1 MIEWWPLDK
10 LLNAQ
15 ELRGELYSYQIMSIL
30 LALENLSG
38 KNDYGIGLYHGW
50 INSRKKRDP
59 FESTINLSILARSF
73 EINGFSEKFPLAID
87 PTDNL
92 LNGGT
97 HRTACSIFYNLE
109 KVPITFIRRT
119 GPTKDCPKYY
129 GINYFSESELFNK
142 QDIKYMTNRWQQA
155 KENYGL
161 IK

>member
-92 LNGGT
+92 LNGEVT
-97 HRTACSIFYNLE
+97 LTLMI
-109 KVPITFIRRT
+109 
-119 GPTKDCPKYY
+119 
-129 GINYFSESELFNK
+129 ELK
-142 QDIKYMTNRWQQA
+142 
-155 KENYGL
+155 L
-161 IK
+161 IKLIIMCLKQNIHGRAFGKVS